1 MRLGFLVE
9 GQSEETFVN
18 NALVPHLC
26 QRGVHARTAQ
36 KITTSRHRT
45 KVYKGGIVRYDRFIS
60 ELVRLLKQD
69 SGVVFTTMID
79 YYALPRDFFPEDQG
93 MDPSIVETKIRHD
106 IAAHIGSYPDRIIPY
121 VQLHEFETLLL
132 TDPEELGLY
141 FDDQS
146 AAAALSSEILPFG
159 AVEKVNNT
167 PQGAPSKRIIKHFPP
182 YAWSKATA
190 GPIIADR
197 IGLSRLLESCPRF
210 SDWVQKLE
218 AVR

>member
-18 NALVPHLC
+18 NVLVPHLC
-26 QRGVHARTAQ
+26 QRGVHARAAQ

-45 KVYKGGIVRYDRFIS
+45 KVYKGGVVSYDRFIR

-79 YYALPRDFFPEDQG
+79 YYALPSDYFPKDQG
-93 MDPSIVETKIRHD
+93 TDPSAVETKIRHD
-106 IAAHIGSYPDRIIPY
+106 IEAQIGSYPDRIIPY

-132 TDPEELGLY
+132 ATPEELGSY
-141 FDDQS
+141 FNDQS
-146 AAAALSSEILPFG
+146 TADALNRETSPFG
-159 AVEKVNNT
+159 SPEKVNNT
-167 PQGAPSKRIIKHFPP
+167 PEGAPSKRIIRHFPS
-182 YAWSKATA
+182 YGWSKATA

-197 IGLSRLLESCPRF
+197 IGLARLCMACPRF
-210 SDWVQKLE
+210 GDWVKRLE
-218 AVR
+218 TVR